1 MRCTK
6 QQSSRQMRAKLFI
19 TSSLWKR
26 ELRSRSSTI
35 QVSNGKRKCE
45 TYIYQPDEFHLLVFF
60 KLLNLLS
67 RRNHVDI
74 QTAVRIKVYVIW
86 RNRKYEKFSKTC
98 ELFENHNFRR
108 TPRNNSSQNS
118 LSGNLV
124 KLNRNYESDAKSIDV
139 NKPHKYL
146 WVLCFCGLK
155 SSKFQLFLEQKI
167 NFFGQELACLAQV
180 KLKLLSWTELR
191 GVL

>member
-1 MRCTK
+1 M
-6 QQSSRQMRAKLFI
+6 
-19 TSSLWKR
+19 KR
-26 ELRSRSSTI
+26 ELPGRSSTI
-35 QVSNGKRKCE
+35 QIREKRCKCE
-45 TYIYQPDEFHLLVFF
+45 IYIHQPDEFHLWVIF

-74 QTAVRIKVYVIW
+74 QTAVRSKLYVIW
-86 RNRKYEKFSKTC
+86 RNRIYENFSKSC

-118 LSGNLV
+118 PSGNLV
-124 KLNRNYESDAKSIDV
+124 KFNQNYESDAKSIDV

-155 SSKFQLFLEQKI
+155 SSKFQLFVEQKI
-167 NFFGQELACLAQV
+167 NFFGQELTLLA
-180 KLKLLSWTELR
+180 
-191 GVL
+191 

>member
-1 MRCTK
+1 MVASFLSNR
-6 QQSSRQMRAKLFI
+6 KLR
-19 TSSLWKR
+19 W
-26 ELRSRSSTI
+26 RSSTVQI
-35 QVSNGKRKCE
+35 RSNNCKCE
-45 TYIYQPDEFHLLVFF
+45 IYIHQPDEFHLWVIF

-74 QTAVRIKVYVIW
+74 QTAVRSKVYVIW
-86 RNRKYEKFSKTC
+86 RNRKYEKFSKSY

-124 KLNRNYESDAKSIDV
+124 KLNQNYESDAKSIDV
-139 NKPHKYL
+139 NKPHTYL

-167 NFFGQELACLAQV
+167 SFFGQEFACLAQV
-180 KLKLLSWTELR
+180 KVKLLTWTVLR

>member
-1 MRCTK
+1 MR
-6 QQSSRQMRAKLFI
+6 Q
-19 TSSLWKR
+19 
-26 ELRSRSSTI
+26 LRSISSTV
-35 QVSNGKRKCE
+35 QVDDKKCKCE
-45 TYIYQPDEFHLLVFF
+45 TYIHQPDEFHLWVIF

-74 QTAVRIKVYVIW
+74 QTAVRSKVYVIW
-86 RNRKYEKFSKTC
+86 RNRKYEKFSTSC
-98 ELFENHNFRR
+98 ELFENHIFRR
-108 TPRNNSSQNS
+108 TPRNNSSQNT

-124 KLNRNYESDAKSIDV
+124 KLNQNYESDAKSIDV

-167 NFFGQELACLAQV
+167 SFFGQEFACLAQV
-180 KLKLLSWTELR
+180 KVKLLSWTELR

>member
-1 MRCTK
+1 MSKAIRPDPFVPI
-6 QQSSRQMRAKLFI
+6 RKLCLKVPQLAAAMI
-19 TSSLWKR
+19 
-26 ELRSRSSTI
+26 
-35 QVSNGKRKCE
+35 
-45 TYIYQPDEFHLLVFF
+45 F
-60 KLLNLLS
+60 KLLNILS

-74 QTAVRIKVYVIW
+74 QTAVRSKVYIIW
-86 RNRKYEKFSKTC
+86 RNRKYEKFSLSC
-98 ELFENHNFRR
+98 ELFENHIFGR
-108 TPRNNSSQNS
+108 TPRNNSSQNT

-124 KLNRNYESDAKSIDV
+124 KLNQNYESDAKSIDV

-167 NFFGQELACLAQV
+167 SFFGQEFACLAQV
-180 KLKLLSWTELR
+180 KVKLLSWTELR